1 MSNII
6 YILINESMPDLVKI
20 GRTDRTIEQRI
31 KGLDNTSVPL
41 PFQCFY
47 AAEVN
52 NAELVERR
60 IHKVFLDK
68 RLRGSREFFRLDP
81 DQAVQAIKLAEISTI
96 EVTPKGDV
104 IDELSDKNALEQY
117 SNIEER
123 KARRLT
129 FKGMEV
135 PNNAILSFV
144 RDENIKCIVADENSN
159 QVILEGER
167 FSLSA
172 AALKVLRNIGYNWSS
187 ARGSDYWKYEEKTL
201 TARRLALEDKN

>member
-1 MSNII
+1 MNNII
-6 YILINESMPDLVKI
+6 YILLNESMPDLVKI
-20 GRTDRTIEQRI
+20 GRTNRTIEQRI
-31 KGLDNTSVPL
+31 KELDNTSVPL

-60 IHKVFLDK
+60 IHKVFSDK
-68 RLRGSREFFRLDP
+68 RLRGSREFFRLAP
-81 DQAVQAIKLAEISTI
+81 DQAVQAIKLAEIREI
-96 EVTPKGDV
+96 TPKGDV
-104 IDELSDKNALEQY
+104 IDELSDKDALEKY
-117 SNIEER
+117 GSIEER
-123 KARRLT
+123 KAKRLT

-144 RDENIKCIVADENSN
+144 RDENITCIVADENSN
-159 QVILEGER
+159 QVILDGES

-172 AALKVLRNIGYNWSS
+172 AALKVLRNMGYNWSS
-187 ARGSDYWKYEEKTL
+187 ARGSDHWKYEEKTL